1 MQKISAPLDE
11 EGYTQNVNRL
21 EAISTTMFGSL
32 TDEVVLE
39 FLAERRSLMKENG
52 LYESIRDEEAK
63 RAAALTAEEQA
74 LEEELEKLNTSITPD
89 KDDDTLLTLIQHRK
103 ELEAKLKA
111 LNEEEAKLSG
121 KISHVESH
129 SEEEQETSSML
140 SQDAH
145 AGEEASAIEEQSSAT
160 EKEQAPVE
168 AVVAEERKTVLLEE
182 VPGVIPQ
189 EQPVVISETPETP
202 VPVEKPK
209 KVLDALIGSEG
220 IRGVSSQEA
229 TSYLQFLQSSPEE
242 ALAQLET
249 LPEHLRK
256 DKAFMLEVA
265 KVDPAYA
272 MHYADSKTLKKD
284 EDFNI
289 RIAGMKN
296 PRDSGNPLA
305 EMLSDMRTNQV
316 VMAAVK
322 QDFRNLRYATR
333 SMEGYAEMI
342 EIAKREAREKV
353 KSLGQAVDIR
363 VFLPKTLREDR
374 VFLQE
379 VEEIVEKLKEKSS

>member
-21 EAISTTMFGSL
+21 EVISTTMFGSL

-111 LNEEEAKLSG
+111 LNEEESKLSG

-145 AGEEASAIEEQSSAT
+145 AGEEVSAIEEQSSAT

-168 AVVAEERKTVLLEE
+168 AAVAEERKTVLSEE